1 MAGDTTK
8 NNNNNKTDSTQAGVH
23 PFVILCSIVA
33 SMGTFNAGINTS
45 ALNIPGYF
53 VRNCPNADPG
63 EVTYF
68 PETVLPEC
76 IPMNDFVW
84 GIATGMFALGGLVGG
99 IIAGHLA
106 EYTGRRDTM
115 FIINSTF
122 FIGAILM
129 GPATTSVMFI
139 IGRIFVG
146 IGSGSMSVLV
156 SMYIAEIAPPKQRG
170 MLVGLLQLFATC
182 GFLVI
187 ELCGLGLQSAIGWH
201 ISSVITVIPALLQ
214 IILLPFC
221 VRSPRWLVNQNR
233 VDEAYKALSKLR
245 QGDIDVEFNDM
256 THFSSS
262 SSRNTGKNVDYNTS
276 FTLSPPSLSSSINN
290 GSTIITYQQQSNYQ
304 QQSYNSI
311 YKNKQSLTLTLS
323 PPLPAEEETKE
334 GESLS
339 LIQLMRIP
347 VLAKFTLK
355 MISLHTG
362 FQLCGILAIMYYST
376 SIFQTTFDRNYAAY
390 VTVGV
395 SGVFVIF
402 TMIGLILVDRLGR
415 KALILFSSVTMC
427 ISCILMTVALIF
439 DKSIFQVVC
448 IMLFVATF
456 AVGLGICPFLFASE
470 SFPTY
475 AIGAGCSAALMSN
488 WFFNFAIGLLFPTLM
503 KALDVYVFVPFAV
516 VTLLLAIF
524 TYFFTVETACKSIDE
539 IGRELGWYDLEPKK
553 FLQKT

>member
-1 MAGDTTK
+1 M
-8 NNNNNKTDSTQAGVH
+8 DSTQTRIH
-23 PFVILCSIVA
+23 PLVIFCSIVA

-53 VRNCPNADPG
+53 VRNCPNVDSS
-63 EVTYF
+63 EITYF
-68 PETVLPEC
+68 PGTGLPEC

-84 GIATGMFALGGLVGG
+84 GIATGMLALGGLVGA
-99 IIAGHLA
+99 IIAGRLA
-106 EYTGRRDTM
+106 KYTGRRDTM

-129 GPATTSVMFI
+129 GSATTSAMLI
-139 IGRIFVG
+139 IGRIFAG

-187 ELCGLGLQSAIGWH
+187 ELCGLGLQSAIGWR

-221 VRSPRWLVNQNR
+221 VRSPRWLINQNR

-245 QGDIDVEFNDM
+245 QGDIDAEFNDM
-256 THFSSS
+256 THFSST
-262 SSRNTGKNVDYNTS
+262 SSRDMGKNVEYNTS
-276 FTLSPPSLSSSINN
+276 FTLSPPSLSSSTNN
-290 GSTIITYQQQSNYQ
+290 ENVIIPYQQEQLNYR
-304 QQSYNSI
+304 QQSDNSI
-311 YKNKQSLTLTLS
+311 YSTKKSLAITLS
-323 PPLPAEEETKE
+323 SPLPVKE
-334 GESLS
+334 GTKQRESLS
-339 LIQLMRIP
+339 LIQLVNIP
-347 VLAKFTLK
+347 VLAKLTFK
-355 MISLHTG
+355 MIILHAG

-376 SIFQTTFDRNYAAY
+376 SIFQTTFDGNYAAY

-427 ISCILMTVALIF
+427 ISCILMTVALTF
-439 DKSIFQVVC
+439 DKPIFQVVC

-475 AIGAGCSAALMSN
+475 AIDAGCSAALMSN
-488 WFFNFAIGLLFPTLM
+488 WFFNFAMGLLFPTLM

-516 VTLLLAIF
+516 ITFLLAIF
-524 TYFFTVETACKSIDE
+524 TYFFTVETAGKSIDE
-539 IGRELGWYDLEPKK
+539 IGRELGWYDLELKK
-553 FLQKT
+553 FSQKK